1 MIRKFKNESK
11 DHIAYPLGGLGAGM
25 ICLNGN
31 GSLGS
36 FSLRNKPQLKNNPN
50 LFSAIHIK
58 GIENGTRVLE
68 SSVPKHYYFDAE
80 NAGNGLTGT
89 NYGLPRFE
97 SGEFSSKFPFATIK
111 LKDKSIPIN
120 VSLIGWSPFIP
131 NDEDR
136 SSHPYA
142 ALEYTFSN
150 TSDQALELVYSF
162 NAFNPVKTNDAS
174 GVNVIDN
181 GMSFYQDA
189 TLNQP
194 FQEAHF
200 TISALE
206 DASIDASWFRGS
218 WFDPLTMLWKNLSE
232 GLVLSQHYGE
242 DEARSPGSSLY
253 IPFTLQPQGKKTITI
268 LMSWY
273 VPFSEVRTGEAVKQ
287 YSAKDY
293 YQPWYTSVLNNATET
308 HQGWTREYK
317 QLRKETMAFTRAFYR
332 STLDPVLLEAVS
344 ANLSILKSPTILR
357 QRDGR
362 FWAWEGCCD
371 AWGCCD
377 GSCTHVWN
385 YAQSISLLF
394 PRLERGLR
402 ETEFAIH
409 QDNVTGHQNFR
420 VLLPI
425 RAPHHNG
432 HSAADGQL
440 GGIIKMY
447 RDWRIS
453 GDTAWMAKLYPTVKQ
468 SLDFSIE
475 QWDPSHIGLIVE
487 PHHNT
492 YDIEFW
498 GAEPMNSGF
507 YLGALKAFIEMSQA
521 LSLPHPLYLSLYQR
535 GQEKFE
541 SLFNGEYYRQLT
553 QWTGLKSVLD
563 TRSENSETQ
572 TLISAEGPKY
582 QYGNGCLSDALIGI
596 WLSEISGLDGLI
608 DETKLKSTLK
618 YIVQYNHKSCLLSH
632 CNPQRP
638 GFACADESG
647 LLLCTWPHGDKPSLP
662 FVYSD
667 ELWTGIEYQV
677 ASHLMMKGNYDSGK
691 MLVQSVRSRYNGRIR
706 NPFSEYECGQW
717 YARAMSSYALLYAA
731 SGVRYDG
738 LTQTLTVKETL
749 KAETYFVST
758 PTGFGTVSING
769 THTQV
774 RAYLGSLNI
783 KKIRVL
789 GL

>member
-1 MIRKFKNESK
+1 MIKVFKNENK
-11 DHIAYPLGGLGAGM
+11 DHIAYPIGGLGAGM

-50 LFSAIHIK
+50 LFSAIHIR
-58 GIENGTRVLE
+58 GVENGTRVLE

-111 LKDKSIPIN
+111 LKDKSLPIN
-120 VSLIGWSPFIP
+120 VSMVGWSPFIP
-131 NDEDR
+131 NDEDH
-136 SSHPYA
+136 SSLPFA
-142 ALEYTFSN
+142 ALEYTFTNS
-150 TSDQALELVYSF
+150 SDKPLDLVYSF
-162 NAFNPVKTNDAS
+162 NAFNPIKVNNDS
-174 GVNVIDN
+174 GVRVIEN
-181 GMSFYQDA
+181 GMSFYQEG
-189 TLNQP
+189 TTTQP
-194 FQEAHF
+194 HNEAHF
-200 TISALE
+200 SVSALE
-206 DASIDASWFRGS
+206 HAFIDAAWFRGS
-218 WFDPLTMLWKNLSE
+218 WFDPLTMLWKNLST
-232 GLVLSQHYGE
+232 GLILDQHHGENELS
-242 DEARSPGSSLY
+242 SPGSSLC
-253 IPFTLQPQGKKTITI
+253 IPFLLHPKERKTIII
-268 LMSWY
+268 LMTWY
-273 VPFSEVRTGEAVKQ
+273 VPISEVRTGETVKQ
-287 YSAKDY
+287 FKAKDY
-293 YQPWYTSVLNNATET
+293 YQPWYTSLFDNATDT
-308 HQGWTREYK
+308 HQTWIKEFDILK
-317 QLRKETMAFTRAFYR
+317 KETLAFTRAFYR
-332 STLDPVLLEAVS
+332 STLDPLLLEAVS

-357 QRDGR
+357 QKDGR
-362 FWAWEGCCD
+362 LWAWEGCCD
-371 AWGCCD
+371 HWGCCD

-394 PRLERGLR
+394 PTLERGLR
-402 ETEFAIH
+402 ETEFTVH
-409 QDNVTGHQNFR
+409 QDSITGHQNFR

-425 RAPHHNG
+425 RPPLHHG

-447 RDWRIS
+447 REWKIS
-453 GDTAWMAKLYPTVKQ
+453 GDTAWMYKLYPEVKR
-468 SLDFSIE
+468 SLDFAIE
-475 QWDPSHIGLIVE
+475 QWDPNHIGLIVE

-507 YLGALKAFIEMSQA
+507 YLGALMAFVEMSKA
-521 LSLPHPLYLSLYQR
+521 LSLPHELYLSLYKR
-535 GQEKFE
+535 GRKEFE
-541 SLFNGEYYRQLT
+541 SLFNGEYFFQKT
-553 QWTGLKSVLD
+553 QWTGLRSTLD
-563 TRSENSETQ
+563 IKDENSETKA
-572 TLISAEGPKY
+572 LIRLEGPKY

-596 WLSEISGLDGLI
+596 WLSELAGLHDLI
-608 DETKLKSTLK
+608 DESKLKSTLNS
-618 YIVQYNHKSCLLSH
+618 IVQYNYKASLLNH

-677 ASHLMMKGNYDSGK
+677 ASHLMMKGNYESGR
-691 MLVQSVRSRYNGRIR
+691 MLVQSIRRRYDGKIR

-738 LTQTLTVKETL
+738 LTQTLTVRKTL
-749 KAETYFVST
+749 KEEVYFICT
-758 PTGFGTVSING
+758 PTGFGTISIKGADSTVKPYFG
-769 THTQV
+769 TM
-774 RAYLGSLNI
+774 NI
-783 KKIRVL
+783 KKINVL
-789 GL
+789 GI